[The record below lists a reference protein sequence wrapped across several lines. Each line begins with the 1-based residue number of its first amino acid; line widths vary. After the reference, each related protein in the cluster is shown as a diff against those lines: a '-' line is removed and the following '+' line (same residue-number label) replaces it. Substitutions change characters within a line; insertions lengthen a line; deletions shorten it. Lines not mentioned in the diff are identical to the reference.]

1 MSNRGIRVDMA
12 YKSLNKKGEELCGD
26 KVEILHTKDS
36 HILILADGMGSGVKA
51 NILATMTS
59 KILGT
64 MFLRD
69 IPLERCVETI
79 AETLPICQVRQVAYA
94 TFSIIQVYDDG
105 KAYLVEFDNPS
116 CVFIRDGKLMD
127 IPRTYREIAGR
138 RIGEYHFNV
147 QIGDAFVIV
156 SDGAINAGVG
166 DLLNFGWT
174 WDSVADFVKREYAR
188 TSTAVHL
195 ASELSQACNDLYQ
208 YRPGDDTTVAVMRIG
223 KKQVVNLMTGPAK
236 SKDDDTRMV
245 HDFME
250 EEDAV
255 KCVCGGTTSAI
266 VARVLGKEIDVSIE
280 YVDNDVPP
288 ISYIDGIDL
297 VTEGVITMNKA
308 LGLLERYTRDD
319 EVDENFFLE
328 LTRPNGA
335 AMLAQILIDS
345 CTDFHMYVG
354 CAINDAYQNPELPF
368 EMGVRQK
375 LVDKFEDVMK
385 RLGKTVNVYY
395 Y

>member
-1 MSNRGIRVDMA
+1 MSKTGIRVDIA

-51 NILATMTS
+51 NILATMAS
-59 KILGT
+59 KVLGT

-79 AETLPICQVRQVAYA
+79 AETLPVCQVRQVAYA
-94 TFSIIQVYDDG
+94 TFSILQVYDDG
-105 KAYLVEFDNPS
+105 RAYLAEYDNPS
-116 CVFIRDGKLMD
+116 CVFIRNGELMD
-127 IPRTYREIAGR
+127 IPRTYRTIAGR
-138 RIGEYHFNV
+138 RIGEYHFRV

-174 WDSVADFVKREYAR
+174 WNSVADFVKREYAR

-208 YRPGDDTTVAVMRIG
+208 YRPGDDTTVAVLRVG
-223 KKQVVNLMTGPAK
+223 EKKIVNLMTGPAK
-236 SKDDDTRMV
+236 QKEHDTRMV
-245 HDFME
+245 RDFME
-250 EEDAV
+250 EENAV
-255 KCVCGGTTSAI
+255 RCVCGGTTSK
-266 VARVLGKEIDVSIE
+266 VLARVLGKEIDVSLD

-297 VTEGVITMNKA
+297 VTEGVVTMNKA
-308 LGLLERYTRDD
+308 LGLLERYTKDE
-319 EVDENFFLE
+319 EVDENFFIE
-328 LTRPNGA
+328 LMRPNGA
-335 AMLAQILIDS
+335 AMLAEILINS
-345 CTDFHMYVG
+345 CTDLNLFVG
-354 CAINDAYQNPELPF
+354 CAINDAYQNPDLPF

-375 LVDKFEDVMK
+375 LVDKYEEVMK
-385 RLGKTVNVYY
+385 KLGKTVNIYY